1 MPDDA
6 FEPQLGPMRAPGSPR
21 GKKYLHAVLA
31 AATRAGMK
39 RAGSRHLDGN
49 RIGRGSAAGRLL
61 ASRGHSSGPRARRA
75 IVKTRL
81 VRLAGTALGAARAH
95 LHYIQ
100 RDGAMRDGAPG
111 RLYSAHSDDVDGKPF
126 LDRCASDRHQ
136 FRFIVSAEDGA
147 EYADLRPL
155 IRRFMARMEEDLGT
169 ALDWVAADH
178 ADTAHPHTHVIL
190 RGVDDRGENLVIA
203 REYIASGMRERVG
216 ELVSLDLG
224 PRTDREIEARQ
235 RGEIEAER
243 LTGIDRRLLR
253 AIDGAGVVGADA
265 GSLFERALRAG
276 RLRKLGA
283 LGLAEDLG
291 AGRWRL
297 AGGLEDA
304 LRALGERGDVV
315 RTLQR
320 ALTAAR
326 LERAQAVFD
335 SASDETL
342 VGRLV
347 ARGLADE
354 QRDRH
359 YLVVDAIDGRAHYAA
374 IGSGEALEALP
385 EGAVVRLAARAG
397 GVRDSDRAIAAIAAA
412 QGGRY
417 DAELHRQHDP
427 SASPA
432 FLAAHAR
439 RLEALRRPLG
449 LERDAAGVWRVGA
462 DHLER
467 VARHEARAGRDRP
480 VAVEVLS
487 AVPPAALPAHDGATW
502 LDAVLG
508 DGDAVPVR
516 DAGFGRELRAALAAR
531 QAWLLRQGLAS
542 DADGEFVL
550 EAGAVATL
558 RRRELLR
565 VAADLAA
572 ESGKAFTEVA
582 EGARVEGVVA
592 RRLDLAS
599 GRFAMIESGREFAL
613 VPWRPVLQ
621 RAMGKAVSGVMREAG
636 TSWTIAR
643 GRELGR

>member
-347 ARGLADE
+347 VRGLADE

-417 DAELHRQHDP
+417 GAELHRQHDP

-467 VARHEARAGRDRP
+467 VARHEARTGRDRL

-487 AVPPAALPAHDGATW
+487 PVPLAVLPAHDGATW
-502 LDAVLG
+502 LDAILASG
-508 DGDAVPVR
+508 EDLPTR
-516 DAGFGRELRAALAAR
+516 EAGFGRELRSALAQR
-531 QAWLLRQGLAS
+531 RAWLLQQGLAAS
-542 DADGEFVL
+542 EEGEFVMA
-550 EAGAVATL
+550 AGAVAAL
-558 RRRELLR
+558 CRRELLR
-565 VAADLAA
+565 VGAGLAA
-572 ESGKAFTEVA
+572 ETGKAFVHTA
-582 EGARVEGVVA
+582 DGARVEGLVA

-599 GRFAMIESGREFAL
+599 GRFAVIEGGREFAL
-613 VPWRPVLQ
+613 VPWRPVLG
-621 RAMGKAVSGVMREAG
+621 RAMGKPVSGIVREGGA
-636 TSWTIAR
+636 SWTIGR
-643 GRELGR
+643 GRGIER